1 MRQAGAGRTR
11 GTMIALLWVVVAAVF
26 LYLVYVLLHPDQF

>member
-1 MRQAGAGRTR
+1 
-11 GTMIALLWVVVAAVF
+11 MIALLWTLVAAVF

>member
-1 MRQAGAGRTR
+1 
-11 GTMIALLWVVVAAVF
+11 MIALLWVVVAAVF

>member
-1 MRQAGAGRTR
+1 MRQRDAGRKR
-11 GTMIALLWVVVAAVF
+11 KTMIALLWTLVAAVF